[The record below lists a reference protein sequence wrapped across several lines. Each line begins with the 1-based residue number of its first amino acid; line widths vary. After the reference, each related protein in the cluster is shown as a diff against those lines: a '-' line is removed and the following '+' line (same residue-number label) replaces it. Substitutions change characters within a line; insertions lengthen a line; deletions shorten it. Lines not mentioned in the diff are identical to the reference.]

1 MNAAFL
7 AWSFKML
14 IHGYTFSIK
23 NSYDNFLMSLVR
35 IKFCGRYCFTR
46 KMRLYYLRKRWIRSA
61 VDTFRM
67 SNAIKAWTGNSKG
80 KKEDILAMLN
90 AKDLQVKEG

>member
-1 MNAAFL
+1 
-7 AWSFKML
+7 
-14 IHGYTFSIK
+14 
-23 NSYDNFLMSLVR
+23 
-35 IKFCGRYCFTR
+35 
-46 KMRLYYLRKRWIRSA
+46 MRLYYLRKRWIRSA